1 MRILHV
7 SDCYLPRLGG
17 IEVQVADLVR
27 SQSAAG
33 HQVEVATATPG
44 GRVAGVHRIVARLP
58 FDLPVHPRG
67 GRHLLR
73 LMAARRPD
81 VVHVHTG
88 AVSPFA
94 WMGVRAAV
102 RAGLPV
108 VVTVH
113 SMWDPVTRL
122 LYRVLDAVTGWSRW
136 RVVATAV
143 SHAAAVPVRA
153 VTRERVPVD
162 VVSNGLDVSA
172 WRPVAGAPPA
182 ARPEGPG
189 GTEGPGG
196 AAGPGEQVHI
206 VAVGRLAPRKQPVR
220 LLRLLLAARRRVPR
234 HIGMRATLVGDGP
247 ARGAME
253 RFLRANRMEG
263 WVSLPGRYSRER
275 IREVLDSADVFVA
288 PAPRESFG
296 IAALEARAAGVP
308 VVARTQSGVADFVR
322 PGEEGLLGRTFD
334 ELVAAVARL
343 ATDRALRE
351 RVARHNRDT
360 EPARCAWPAV
370 LDGFDRAYRLAAARV
385 APAVRVARDRKG

>member
-27 SQSAAG
+27 SQSEAG
-33 HQVEVATATPG
+33 HEVEVATATPG
-44 GRVAGVHRIVARLP
+44 ERIPGVHRVVARMP
-58 FDLPVHPRG
+58 FDLPIHPRG

-73 LMAARRPD
+73 LMTSRRPD

-113 SMWDPVTRL
+113 SMWDPLTRA
-122 LYRVLDAVTGWSRW
+122 LYRVLDLLFGWSRW
-136 RVVATAV
+136 GMVGTAV
-143 SHAAAVPVRA
+143 SHAAARHIRA
-153 VTRERVPVD
+153 VAGRRVPVD

-172 WRPVAGAPPA
+172 WRPTRDV
-182 ARPEGPG
+182 RPEGAGDGRAVRQG
-189 GTEGPGG
+189 G
-196 AAGPGEQVHI
+196 VHI

-220 LLRLLLAARRRVPR
+220 LLKLLLEARRRVPGT
-234 HIGMRATLVGDGP
+234 IAMRATLVGDGP
-247 ARGAME
+247 ARGSME
-253 RFLRANRMEG
+253 RFLRAHGMEG
-263 WVSLPGRYSRER
+263 WVSLPGRYTREQ
-275 IREVLDSADVFVA
+275 IRDLLASADVFVA

-308 VVARTQSGVADFVR
+308 VVARAQSGVADFVR
-322 PGEEGLLGRTFD
+322 PGKEGLLGRTFD
-334 ELVAAVARL
+334 ELVQSVARL
-343 ATDRALRE
+343 TRDRELRE
-351 RVARHNRDT
+351 LIALHNRET
-360 EPARCAWPAV
+360 ELTRCAWPAV
-370 LDGFDRAYRLAAARV
+370 LEGFERSYALAAAR
-385 APAVRVARDRKG
+385 A